1 MSAETIRQTVA
12 VPSLTVA
19 STMPVKSVI
28 EYIEAGCSGNAK
40 CRFYPS
46 MVEKSLQQIWAESE
60 RVARYLT
67 ARVGRGVNIGAFLSN
82 TPACPSVVFGVWRSG
97 NTLVS
102 LPYPG
107 RGANLETYIGQ
118 IATMCKLADAG
129 LVLVDADYV
138 NMLPAMPM
146 DVATYQELIEAGGP
160 VADTDGSGGLIQ
172 FTSGSTGTPKG
183 VVLSPHALGA
193 NIQSIIDLIGVEKG
207 DSACS
212 WLPLSHDMGFVGM
225 FLTVFSGAAPEYGGD
240 TILLQTPES
249 FLADPASWLRNCSD
263 VGAMLTT
270 APNFAFDLSARFKNE
285 LKDIDLSKMRIIITG
300 AERVNSATLRTFTET
315 FADVGLSSKAICPAY
330 GMAEASLAVTLVS
343 DKEDW
348 HDVAFDKRELA
359 GGRVVLATAETPA
372 EDVTTYVSNGKPL
385 PRMEVRVVDEDG
397 ADTSDVGDVLIRGA
411 SMLTAYMGAEL
422 QLRDG
427 DWFPTRDRGFLLDN
441 ELYLVGRSDESII
454 VGGENYYAADIEHAV
469 EHPLIRK
476 GNLAAVPLVEG
487 GYWLIGEPLGNPTA
501 EQLQKA
507 CREIAI
513 SAARNAG
520 IRPAMVGFIER
531 GRLPKTPSGK
541 IQRLRLRSF
550 IQNGDLDLAVSVPP
564 RD

>member
-270 APNFAFDLSARFKNE
+270 
-285 LKDIDLSKMRIIITG
+285 
-300 AERVNSATLRTFTET
+300 ET